1 MGSRDPQTQL
11 WNYRVNLDKRVRT
24 YHPLRK
30 LNEVFPSWYPT
41 SGTTKQLWAQ
51 TLQEWAMGKWGREAD
66 AQPLGSKFRR
76 LFSRLISA
84 ESITRPGELHG
95 CAAAASKSNVT
106 TGFVLPRSV

>member
-11 WNYRVNLDKRVRT
+11 WSYRVNLDKRVRSD
-24 YHPLRK
+24 HPK

-41 SGTTKQLWAQ
+41 SGTTKQLCAQ
-51 TLQEWAMGKWGREAD
+51 TLQEWAMGKWRREADAD

-84 ESITRPGELHG
+84 ESTTLPGELRG
-95 CAAAASKSNVT
+95 YAAAASKSNVT

>member
-51 TLQEWAMGKWGREAD
+51 TLQEWAMGKWRREAD